1 MKSSRQRRD
10 EIKARRATRTARRA
24 ALEEAAQ
31 RKQMEARGV
40 LVNESALAPNNSYGA
55 PEFVRRGY
63 YVDLPFRCKACGK
76 EEVWTA
82 TRQKWWY
89 EVAKGFVYST
99 ATLCRACRRKEQARR
114 AEARRVSLEGLAR
127 KARGGGKRS

>member
-1 MKSSRQRRD
+1 M
-10 EIKARRATRTARRA
+10 
-24 ALEEAAQ
+24 LEEAAR

>member
-10 EIKARRATRTARRA
+10 EIKSRRASRAARRTK
-24 ALEEAAQ
+24 LEEAA
-31 RKQMEARGV
+31 RRRQMEARGV
-40 LVNESALAPNNSYGA
+40 LVNEAALAPNNSYGV
-55 PEFVRRGY
+55 PDFVRRGY
-63 YVDLPFRCKACGK
+63 YVDKPFRCKACAK

-99 ATLCRACRRKEQARR
+99 AVLCHACRRKDQARR
-114 AEARRVSLEGLAR
+114 AEARRASLDGLAR
-127 KARGGGKRS
+127 KARGAGKRS